1 MSTSTPIERHGIG
14 PRMSQVSIHGG
25 ETVYLAGQVAKEKA
39 GASIREQTEEILGN
53 VEKHLAS
60 VGSGKDRILQA
71 TILLGDMKD
80 FDEMNSV
87 WDSWIPQGHTPGR
100 ACYEAKLNR
109 AALGVEVIV
118 VAAR

>member
-1 MSTSTPIERHGIG
+1 MSSTPIERLGIG

-25 ETVYLAGQVAKEKA
+25 ETVYLAGQVAREKA

-53 VEKHLAS
+53 VERHLAS
-60 VGSGKDRILQA
+60 VGSSKERILQA
-71 TILLGDMKD
+71 TILLGDMAS

-87 WDSWIPQGHTPGR
+87 WDAWIPQGHTPGR

-109 AALGVEVIV
+109 PALGVEVIII
-118 VAAR
+118 AAR